1 VFDKIPK
8 TTKGALHQLV
18 SSYAANISLD
28 LLFRTYTY
36 KTFSVS
42 IRIWFCSLFLASSCI
57 GLCGLTSHFVYFGV
71 VGWREQYGA
80 SLYKL
85 IQ

>member
-28 LLFRTYTY
+28 LLFRTYHTKHSQFLY
-36 KTFSVS
+36 AYGSAAFS
-42 IRIWFCSLFLASSCI
+42 
-57 GLCGLTSHFVYFGV
+57 
-71 VGWREQYGA
+71 
-80 SLYKL
+80 
-85 IQ
+85 